1 MSTVSLDSLS
11 YKLDSDF
18 KRTLLQSIAL
28 FRGVDPDVVADLLPQ
43 CGRIDVAEGE
53 VLLAPDRVNR
63 CVYVVLSGRLAVHL
77 GSIDAARAT
86 DLPPGACAGEMSL
99 IEDLDPSAYVVA
111 VEDSHLM
118 VISHHL
124 LWQMVDRSH
133 AFSKNLLVVLSER
146 VRSDNEFIASSLGVL
161 RQAEHNA
168 FTDPL
173 TGLGNRRWMKDI
185 FAREVTRAQRDGQ
198 ALCLMM
204 IDIDNFKLFND
215 HYGHIAGDR
224 VLLAVADALRDGL
237 RPTDL
242 IARFGG
248 DEFAALLP
256 SLDVAQARHAAERLR
271 QRIVEMSPPSL
282 STAITIS
289 VGVCAGVAGDD
300 VDALVQRADE
310 AMYAAKAR
318 GRNRIALHGESDADV
333 VD

>member
-1 MSTVSLDSLS
+1 MSTVSLESLG
-11 YKLDSDF
+11 YRIDSDF

-28 FRGVDPDVVADLLPQ
+28 FRGVDPQVVADLLPQ
-43 CGRIDVAEGE
+43 CARIDVAEGE
-53 VLLAPDRVNR
+53 LLLAPDRVNR
-63 CVYVVLSGRLAVHL
+63 CVFVVLSGRLAVHL
-77 GSIDAARAT
+77 GSLDAPKTA

-99 IEDLDPSAYVVA
+99 IEDMDPSAYVVA
-111 VEDSHLM
+111 LEDSHIM

-124 LWQMVDRSH
+124 LWQMVERSH

-173 TGLGNRRWMKDI
+173 TGLGNRRWMKDM
-185 FAREVTRAQRDGQ
+185 FERELTRARRGGQ
-198 ALCLMM
+198 PVCLMM

-224 VLLAVADALRDGL
+224 VLLAVADALRDRL

-248 DEFAALLP
+248 DEFAVLLP
-256 SLDVAQARHAAERLR
+256 SLDVKQARQAGERLR
-271 QRIVEMSPPSL
+271 QRIVELSPPSL

-289 VGVCAGVAGDD
+289 VGVCGSAAGED
-300 VDALVQRADE
+300 VGSLMQRADE
-310 AMYAAKAR
+310 AMYAAKSR
-318 GRNRIALHGESDADV
+318 GRNRIEVHVESDADV

>member
-1 MSTVSLDSLS
+1 MSTVSLESLS
-11 YKLDSDF
+11 YKIDSDF
-18 KRTLLQSIAL
+18 KRTLLNSIAL
-28 FRGVDPDVVADLLPQ
+28 FRGVDPDALTDLLPQ
-43 CGRIDVAEGE
+43 CGRVDVAEGD
-53 VLLAPDRVNR
+53 VLLAPDRANR

-77 GSIDAARAT
+77 GSLDAPKTA
-86 DLPPGACAGEMSL
+86 DLTPGACAGEMSL
-99 IEDLDPSAYVVA
+99 IEDVDPSAYVTA

-133 AFSKNLLVVLSER
+133 AFAKNLLVVLSER

-161 RQAEHNA
+161 RQAEQNA

-173 TGLGNRRWMKDI
+173 TGLGNRRWMKDM
-185 FAREVTRAQRDGQ
+185 FDREVTRARRDGDS
-198 ALCLMM
+198 LCLMM

-224 VLLAVADALRDGL
+224 VLLAVADALRDRL

-248 DEFAALLP
+248 DEFAVLLP
-256 SLDVAQARHAAERLR
+256 SLDAAQARQAGERLR
-271 QRIVEMSPPSL
+271 ERIEEISPPSL
-282 STAITIS
+282 ATAITIS
-289 VGVCAGVAGDD
+289 IGVASSDAGDD

-310 AMYAAKAR
+310 AMYAAKSA
-318 GRNRIALHGESDADV
+318 GRNRIALHGESDAGV

>member
-1 MSTVSLDSLS
+1 MSTVSLESLG
-11 YKLDSDF
+11 YKIDSDF

-28 FRGVDPDVVADLLPQ
+28 FRGVDPQVVADLLPQ
-43 CGRIDVAEGE
+43 CARIDVAEGE
-53 VLLAPDRVNR
+53 LLLAPDRVNR
-63 CVYVVLSGRLAVHL
+63 CVFVVLSGRLAVHV
-77 GSIDAARAT
+77 GSLDGPKTA
-86 DLPPGACAGEMSL
+86 DLPPGACTGEMSL
-99 IEDLDPSAYVVA
+99 IEDVDPSAYVVA
-111 VEDSHLM
+111 LEDSHLM

-124 LWQMVDRSH
+124 LWQMVERSH

-173 TGLGNRRWMKDI
+173 TGLGNRRWMKDM
-185 FAREVTRAQRDGQ
+185 FDRELTRARRGGQ
-198 ALCLMM
+198 PVCLMM

-224 VLLAVADALRDGL
+224 VLLAVAEALRDRL

-248 DEFAALLP
+248 DEFAVLLP
-256 SLDVAQARHAAERLR
+256 SLDVTQARLAGERLR
-271 QRIVEMSPPSL
+271 QRIVELSPPSL
-282 STAITIS
+282 STAVTIS
-289 VGVCAGVAGDD
+289 VGVSGSAPGDD
-300 VDALVQRADE
+300 VGALVQRADE
-310 AMYAAKAR
+310 AMYAAKTR
-318 GRNRIALHGESDADV
+318 GRNRIEVHGESNPDV

>member
-1 MSTVSLDSLS
+1 MSTVSLQSLS
-11 YKLDSDF
+11 LKIDSDF

-28 FRGVDPDVVADLLPQ
+28 FRGVDPEAVADLLPQ
-43 CGRIDVAEGE
+43 CGRIDVAVGE

-77 GSIDAARAT
+77 GSLHGPKVA
-86 DLPPGACAGEMSL
+86 DLAPGACAGEMSL

-111 VEDSHLM
+111 LEDAHLM

-173 TGLGNRRWMKDI
+173 TGLGNRRWMKDM
-185 FAREVTRAQRDGQ
+185 FDRELTRARRDGES
-198 ALCLMM
+198 LCLMM

-224 VLLAVADALRDGL
+224 VLIAVADALRDRL

-248 DEFAALLP
+248 DEFAVLLP
-256 SLDVAQARHAAERLR
+256 SLDVAQAREAGERLR
-271 QRIVEMSPPSL
+271 HRIVELSPPSL
-282 STAITIS
+282 ATAITIS
-289 VGVCAGVAGDD
+289 VGVCRGGATDD
-300 VDALVQRADE
+300 VDSLVQRADE
-310 AMYAAKAR
+310 AMYTAKAL
-318 GRNRIALHGESDADV
+318 GRNRIAVHGESGANVID
-333 VD
+333 